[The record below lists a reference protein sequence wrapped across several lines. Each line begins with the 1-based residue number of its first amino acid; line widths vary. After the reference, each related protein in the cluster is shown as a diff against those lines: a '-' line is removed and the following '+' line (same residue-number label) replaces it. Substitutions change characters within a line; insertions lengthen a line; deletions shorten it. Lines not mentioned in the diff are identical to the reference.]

1 MGADEVAA
9 VRAIVEEEFAA
20 YGSAVRAARVTPTVV
35 ALRAKAATVVDAEL
49 SRLAGR
55 LSEEGVS
62 GHALEEIAQTVR
74 RVVDKLLHAPTVRVK
89 ELASSPDGEEYAAAL
104 RVLFDLDPRT
114 VDAVT
119 RAEVESPNSTGGE
132 PVNSEPLRLGSRK
145 SPMAIAQ
152 SGDVARLITE
162 RTGRRVEIVGVTT
175 LGDVSRE
182 QLTQI
187 GGTGVFVSALRESL
201 LRGEVDFAV
210 HSLKDLPTGAA
221 PGITLAAIPAR
232 DDPRDALVARDGAK
246 LADLP
251 AGARI
256 GTGSPRRAAQLSM
269 LRSDLTCVPIRGNA
283 NTRLAKVR
291 EGELDAVV
299 LAYAGL
305 ARIGHTDLVSEI
317 FEPDDM
323 VPAPGQGALAVECRA
338 DDTELA
344 ELLATIDHAPT
355 RAAVTAERS
364 LLAALE
370 AGCSAPVGAYA
381 DPDGQRTGCTWRA
394 SYLAYLRQVSSLP
407 YWTRAAA
414 SGRMVIRERGE
425 AEAADAARLGRELA
439 ARMLALGAAGLMRA
453 EKTNGN
459 DAHD

>member
-1 MGADEVAA
+1 
-9 VRAIVEEEFAA
+9 
-20 YGSAVRAARVTPTVV
+20 VT
-35 ALRAKAATVVDAEL
+35 A
-49 SRLAGR
+49 
-55 LSEEGVS
+55 
-62 GHALEEIAQTVR
+62 
-74 RVVDKLLHAPTVRVK
+74 
-89 ELASSPDGEEYAAAL
+89 
-104 RVLFDLDPRT
+104 
-114 VDAVT
+114 
-119 RAEVESPNSTGGE
+119 
-132 PVNSEPLRLGSRK
+132 EPLRLGSRK
-145 SPMAIAQ
+145 SPMATAQ

-162 RTGRRVEIVGVTT
+162 RTGRRVDIVGVTT

-210 HSLKDLPTGAA
+210 HSLKDLPTGDA
-221 PGITLAAIPAR
+221 PGITLAATPVR

-256 GTGSPRRAAQLSM
+256 GTGSPRRAAQLTM
-269 LRSDLTCVPIRGNA
+269 LRSDITCVPIRGNA
-283 NTRLAKVR
+283 GTRLAKVR
-291 EGELDAVV
+291 EGEFDAVV

-305 ARIGHTDLVSEI
+305 ARIGHTNLVSEI
-317 FEPDDM
+317 FEPDNM
-323 VPAPGQGALAVECRA
+323 LPAPGQGALAVECRTA
-338 DDTELA
+338 DTELV
-344 ELLATIDHAPT
+344 ELLGRVDHAPT

-381 DPDGQRTGCTWRA
+381 IQTGGNRLHLEGIVLGAPEA
-394 SYLAYLRQVSSLP
+394 SFQPAVLDWS
-407 YWTRAAA
+407 A
-414 SGRMVIRERGE
+414 SNGRMVIRERGE
-425 AEAADAARLGRELA
+425 AETAEAARLGRELA
-439 ARMLALGAAGLMRA
+439 ERMLALGAAGLMRA